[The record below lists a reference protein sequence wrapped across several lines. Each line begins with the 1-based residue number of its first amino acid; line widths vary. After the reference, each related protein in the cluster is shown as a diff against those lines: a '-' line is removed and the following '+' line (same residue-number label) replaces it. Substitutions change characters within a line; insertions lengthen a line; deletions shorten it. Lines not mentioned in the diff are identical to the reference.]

1 MTRMSDSRNGEGTS
15 EAPAAVVLPPDALP
29 DAVPGALPDA
39 VPGGE
44 RVGLQRYK
52 LLDEVGQ
59 GGMAI
64 VYRAH
69 DTALDRE
76 VAVKVLHP
84 HLAAQAESR
93 DRLER
98 EAQAVAKLRHEN
110 ILEIFDYSGQSGGES
125 YIVTEFIHGTTLR
138 QFTAAHALP
147 YPELAEMIVSE
158 IARALEHAHKA
169 GVIHR
174 DIKPENVMIRA
185 DGVVKLMDF
194 GIAQMIDKE
203 RMTQTG
209 QLMGSPA
216 YMAPEHVEGGGIDV
230 RTDVFSVGILLY
242 QLATGQLPFRGRNP
256 HEVLKRI
263 ADCVYAPPDS
273 VNPRVGRRLVRV
285 IAHALA
291 KNKADRYGDIGE
303 LRRDLLE
310 DLRDAGLDDP
320 RTELVGLFTT
330 TTAYVGALG
339 ARMTD
344 ALTAR
349 GRALMNEGRRAA
361 ALETWRRALEITP
374 ASVELLQL
382 VKGIERRQA
391 LRWSLVGIAGAG
403 CVAVAAGVGVR
414 VWPHPVVEV
423 QPPVMRHRPVATEL
437 PASHVVAPPTR
448 ISPRFRMD
456 RARVSPALAPVATP
470 VVPKRRFELVPT
482 PKAVRVLVDGQ
493 PLGDY
498 GPGLMSVELD
508 QRPHT
513 ITFDSPFCY
522 PENIVLDDKAESGRI
537 VRRLKWRPG
546 TLTVRTQPDNADIVV
561 DGTLIARSGRP
572 ISMPMPPLSD
582 GRRVV
587 KVKVSAPDRA
597 SVEKSVEL
605 RANAAETLEVALPG
619 PPP

>member
-1 MTRMSDSRNGEGTS
+1 MSDSRNGEGTDD
-15 EAPAAVVLPPDALP
+15 APAVAGPSVTPSQVGSAVTDGKA
-29 DAVPGALPDA
+29 
-39 VPGGE
+39 
-44 RVGLQRYK
+44 GLKRYE

-69 DTALDRE
+69 DTMLDRE

-84 HLAAQAESR
+84 HLAGQAESR

-110 ILEIFDYSGQSGGES
+110 ILEIFDYSGRSSDES

-138 QFTAAHALP
+138 QFTTAHALP
-147 YPELAEMIVSE
+147 YPELAELIVSE

-174 DIKPENVMIRA
+174 DIKPENVMIRS
-185 DGVVKLMDF
+185 DGLIKLMDF
-194 GIAQMIDKE
+194 GIAQMVDKE

-256 HEVLKRI
+256 HEMLKRI

-273 VNPRVGRRLVRV
+273 VNPRVGRRLTKV
-285 IAHALA
+285 IARALA
-291 KNKADRYGDIGE
+291 KNKADRYGDVGE

-310 DLRDAGLDDP
+310 DLTDAGLDDP
-320 RTELVGLFTT
+320 RAELVAFFAAPAAFIGT
-330 TTAYVGALG
+330 LG
-339 ARMTD
+339 PRMTD

-349 GRALMNEGRRAA
+349 GRKLLGDGRRAA
-361 ALETWRRALEITP
+361 ALEAWRRALEITP
-374 ASVELLQL
+374 TSQELLAL

-391 LRWSLVGIAGAG
+391 LGRSLVGATGLG
-403 CVAVAAGVGVR
+403 CLALAAAVGIRA
-414 VWPHPVVEV
+414 WPRPVVEV
-423 QPPVMRHRPVATEL
+423 QPPALQPPPISTKAPSIRSAVPPVKFT
-437 PASHVVAPPTR
+437 PR
-448 ISPRFRMD
+448 IRID
-456 RARVSPALAPVATP
+456 RARIAPTIVPPAPIM
-470 VVPKRRFELVPT
+470 PKRHFELVPT

-498 GPGLMSVELD
+498 GPGLMAVDLD
-508 QRPHT
+508 QKPHT

-522 PENIVLDDKAESGRI
+522 PENILLDDKAESGRI

-546 TLTVRTQPDNADIVV
+546 TLTVHTQPDSADIVV
-561 DGTLIARSGRP
+561 DGRLIARSGHP

-587 KVKVSAPDRA
+587 TIKVSAPDRA
-597 SVEKSVEL
+597 SVEKEVEL
-605 RANAAETLEVALPG
+605 RANESETINVSLAG
-619 PPP
+619 PPL